1 MNYNVEYINV
11 KYSLIK
17 CFLHSAES
25 KVLDVSYDMNEN
37 KLTIQVVLL
46 GKSKLSS
53 ETLSNI
59 KQELPG
65 FDVVISELNFT
76 KEQFNESI
84 GEWRPKNYSWLKYL
98 LYSKA
103 EVLNED

>member
-1 MNYNVEYINV
+1 MNYNVEYINF

-25 KVLDVSYDMNEN
+25 KVLDISYDLNGK
-37 KLTIQVVLL
+37 KLTIQVVIL
-46 GKSKLSS
+46 GKAKLSP
-53 ETLSNI
+53 EIITNI
-59 KQELPG
+59 KQELVG
-65 FDVVISELNFT
+65 FDIAVNELNFT

-84 GEWRPKNYSWLKYL
+84 GEWRPKNYTWLKHL